1 MGTPVT
7 REHQMAGTD
16 DYMLLAEKAL
26 KLAQSLGAEWCDVS
40 VGAGRHIGVD
50 LEKTAVKEAEAGYSQ
65 ACSVR
70 VFIGGAMGYATSG
83 GHEEDR
89 LLAAARRAV
98 EMASEGTPDPD
109 FKGLPQP
116 ESVEEIEGLYDP
128 RIDRLKVEDVVA
140 MAVANTKLARSMEK
154 DVNLS
159 GHVGLISSEGVL
171 AGSTG
176 IRLCRRRTELD
187 GEMEALVLGGSD
199 GQDKGYYYDFNSGR
213 MLDDCR
219 IEEISRSAVE
229 GARRML
235 GARRIGSGR
244 MPIVLGPLAAFDF
257 LGNLVGAANAE
268 SLQRGRSYLC
278 RKMGQQVASPLL
290 TLRDDGLVPRG
301 LYSGATDG
309 EGAPRRR
316 VTVLEEGVFAAQLHN
331 SYTAAKAGQANT
343 GHGMRTG
350 GVRHTNMDVLLGER
364 TAEEIIGQV
373 DRGLYLAISHF
384 SPDPTSGDLSGS
396 VDFGFLISAGE
407 IVHPVENVMI
417 AGNML
422 DLASGLDAVSSDF
435 REEPG
440 NRMPTVRIQDVQV
453 AGTE

>member
-1 MGTPVT
+1 
-7 REHQMAGTD
+7 MAKTD

-26 KLAQSLGAEWCDVS
+26 KLAQSLGAESCDVS

-50 LEKTAVKEAEAGYSQ
+50 LEKTAVKEADAGYSQ
-65 ACSVR
+65 SCSVR

-109 FKGLPQP
+109 FKGLPQSEP
-116 ESVEEIEGLYDP
+116 VEEVEGLYDP

-140 MAVANTKLARSMEK
+140 MAVANIKRAREMDK
-154 DVNLS
+154 TVNLS
-159 GHVGLISSEGVL
+159 GHVGLTSSEGAL

-187 GEMEALVLGGSD
+187 GEMEALVLGGS
-199 GQDKGYYYDFNSGR
+199 GGTGGEDKGYYYDFNSGR
-213 MLDDCR
+213 MLEDCR
-219 IEEISRSAVE
+219 IEEISRAAVE

-257 LGNLVGAANAE
+257 LGSLMGAANAE
-268 SLQRGRSYLC
+268 SLQRGRSFLC
-278 RKMGQQVASPLL
+278 QKMGQQVAGPLL

-316 VTVLEEGVFAAQLHN
+316 VTVLDQGVFAAQLHN

-343 GHGMRTG
+343 GHGVRAG
-350 GVRHTNMDVLLGER
+350 GVRHTNMDIRLGDR
-364 TAEEIIGQV
+364 TAEEIIGEV